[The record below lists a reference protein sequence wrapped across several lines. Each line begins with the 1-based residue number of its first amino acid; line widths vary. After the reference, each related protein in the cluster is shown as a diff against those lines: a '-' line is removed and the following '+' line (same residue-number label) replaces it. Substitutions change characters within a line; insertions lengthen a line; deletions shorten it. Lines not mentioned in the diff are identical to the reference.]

1 MKPASHCFLYL
12 VYFRRAFCV
21 CFYLY
26 ITKSFRSTRLE
37 AWLQRHQTSLFTR
50 SSRWVWM
57 KLDANG
63 FRVTCGLSSGDTA
76 AEEICMEDILG
87 VLCSH
92 VTDAAKES
100 EIDCP
105 YERAA
110 YFRRTNLHASED
122 ASDLQT
128 LVTQVEAEYL
138 SQNGQ
143 TPQANVKAVK
153 ELDDIALSDKEFA
166 ILTTK
171 MGYYRFCCIYL
182 LQQHTLPFVEFPLF
196 SLPCYSLT
204 FSSSSQGGAYHFS
217 GVMCGRKRTMGGNI
231 AADHQV

>member
-1 MKPASHCFLYL
+1 MRVRSVIKRKKKEPAEDSALT
-12 VYFRRAFCV
+12 RRQSWRRQAGG
-21 CFYLY
+21 
-26 ITKSFRSTRLE
+26 IQPTWKSLDTGPFNDGQEFDSMRLE
-37 AWLQRHQTSLFTR
+37 AWLQRRQSRLFTR
-50 SSRWVWM
+50 SARWVWM

-92 VTDAAKES
+92 APDTAKES

-122 ASDLQT
+122 ASDIQS

-153 ELDDIALSDKEFA
+153 ALEDITLSDREFA

-171 MGYYRFCCIYL
+171 MGYYRYCVVD
-182 LQQHTLPFVEFPLF
+182 TLHAATNFAE
-196 SLPCYSLT
+196 
-204 FSSSSQGGAYHFS
+204 SQ
-217 GVMCGRKRTMGGNI
+217 I
-231 AADHQV
+231 